1 MKQMILY
8 EDIPVEEGRL
18 PKEMAV
24 YRLLGAL
31 GIPFKRMDHKP
42 VATIEACRGMDQPRR
57 RGRRFNGTVP
67 QGELAV
73 WGRCKNDSQGN
84 DHRRL

>member
-18 PKEMAV
+18 PREMAV

-42 VATIEACRGMDQPRR
+42 VATIELWREGPCC
-57 RGRRFNGTVP
+57 GR
-67 QGELAV
+67 QGPA
-73 WGRCKNDSQGN
+73 QA
-84 DHRRL
+84 